1 MGGAARA
8 WAAPAL
14 CEGGLWPLSFLSS
27 VVLMLPGKTR
37 LLAFVLSNSENISC
51 VSLLKHKIAENR
63 ELALW
68 QLISRLVPEIA

>member
-27 VVLMLPGKTR
+27 DVWMLPEKIR
-37 LLAFVLSNSENISC
+37 LLAFVLSNSENIYC
-51 VSLLKHKIAENR
+51 VSLLKHKTAENR
-63 ELALW
+63 KLALW
-68 QLISRLVPEIA
+68 QLVNRLVLENA